1 MDTFL
6 REHRQMVD
14 VARSIIDLARTGSH
28 RDAGR
33 LTDLRLQL
41 SRAVTEHVSAELRF
55 INSSGRSETLDAETS
70 SRYHHE
76 LLQWRHALME
86 CNCAW
91 PARQVFDDPDG
102 FVRAFAPIV
111 DALRQRVMWEENHLY
126 PILLGKHQRPALP
139 RAVA

>member
-41 SRAVTEHVSAELRF
+41 SRAVTEHVSVELRF
-55 INSSGRSETLDAETS
+55 INASGRSDALDAETS

-91 PARQVFDDPDG
+91 PARQVFNDQEG
-102 FVRAFAPIV
+102 FIRVFGPIV
-111 DALRQRVMWEENHLY
+111 EALRKRVMWEENHLY
-126 PILLGKHQRPALP
+126 PILLGKQQRPARS
-139 RAVA
+139 RAAA